1 MPFFESAHARLHY
14 QLEGADDAP
23 VLMLSNSLGTHLGMW
38 APQMPS
44 LLSHFR
50 VLRYDARGHGQSS
63 VPDGP
68 YSIAQLGADAIALID
83 HLRLDRVHF
92 CGLSMGGMTGLWL
105 ALNHAARIDR
115 LVLCNTAARIGPP
128 EMWDVRI
135 EAVLAQGLAAIV
147 PAVLDRWFTRDF
159 RHGATAQVEL
169 VRAMLQTTTDAGYVA
184 SCAAVRD
191 MDQRGQLGAISVPTL
206 VIAGRQDM
214 ATPPADG
221 RFLADHIAGARYVEL
236 NAAHLSNWEVAQ
248 AFTMHVCDFLL
259 DQDQG
264 PARRQSQNQ
273 GSKENG

>member
-1 MPFFESAHARLHY
+1 MPFLDTAQVRLHY
-14 QLEGADDAP
+14 QLEGRQDAP

-38 APQMPS
+38 DPQMPS
-44 LLSHFR
+44 LLDHFR

-68 YSIAQLGADAIALID
+68 YSIAQLGGDAIALLD
-83 HLRLDRVHF
+83 HLGLAKAHF
-92 CGLSMGGMTGLWL
+92 CGLSMGGMCGMWL
-105 ALNHAARIDR
+105 ALNHAVRIDR

-128 EMWDVRI
+128 EMWNVRI
-135 EAVLAQGLAAIV
+135 EAVHAQGLAEIV

-169 VRAMLQTTTDAGYVA
+169 VRAMLLTTSDAGYSA

-191 MDQRGQLGAISVPTL
+191 MDQREQVYAIAAPTL

-221 RFLADHIAGARYVEL
+221 HFLADRIPDARYVEL
-236 NAAHLSNWEVAQ
+236 NAAHLSNWEMAQ
-248 AFTMHVCDFLL
+248 AFTTHVCDFLAKPL
-259 DQDQG
+259 K
-264 PARRQSQNQ
+264 PQ
-273 GSKENG
+273 GSSAHE